1 MVSNSGILFQLTSK
15 FYKFTVAFSSV
26 MSGTKTTLIV
36 KYVGI
41 FYLTE
46 LEVTDIIINKL
57 NKKRS
62 RQNSGPRKLSKE
74 FLIYLVTFCV
84 KIKSFLFH
92 SCLKTTD
99 ITHIY
104 RRVCLAKQFI
114 YWMAC
119 YNPWAI
125 SRVNTRTTFI

>member
-26 MSGTKTTLIV
+26 MCGTKTTLIV

-62 RQNSGPRKLSKE
+62 RQNSGPRKLSKK

-92 SCLKTTD
+92 SCFKATN

-104 RRVCLAKQFI
+104 RRVCLTKQFI
-114 YWMAC
+114 Y
-119 YNPWAI
+119 
-125 SRVNTRTTFI
+125 